1 MPFGAAL
8 LSLMPS
14 APAAALAPNAI
25 SWKAFC
31 VVVAVIMARFTSL
44 SAFLPPP
51 LAPPE
56 LLELLELSLPP
67 QAATPKARA
76 LAMTAAS
83 SAARGER

>member
-1 MPFGAAL
+1 
-8 LSLMPS
+8 MPS

-31 VVVAVIMARFTSL
+31 VVVAVIMARVTSL
-44 SAFLPPP
+44 AAFLPP
-51 LAPPE
+51 LEPPE
-56 LLELLELSLPP
+56 LLEPLELSLPP

-76 LAMTAAS
+76 IVMTAAS